1 MQSYWASFVRS
12 LNPNTLR
19 DPSLPEWA
27 SYSVCNQNRMVF
39 NNGNATME
47 TVGVGIQEFAIAG
60 LSQTQRCRGLTG
72 MLSKS
77 IVANLKAGQTLG
89 AFANGTAMDP
99 ALSCATGGNGTL
111 VHVTVSVASSWR
123 IVNFCALSLAFLGML
138 FVL

>member
-1 MQSYWASFVRS
+1 MQSYWTSFVRT

-27 SYSVCNQNRMVF
+27 SYGVCNQNRMVF

-47 TVGVGIQEFAIAG
+47 VVGTGIQEFDIAG
-60 LSQTQRCRGLTG
+60 QSQTQRCRGLTG

-89 AFANGTAMDP
+89 AFANGTAANP
-99 ALSCATGGNGTL
+99 AMSCAAGGNGTL
-111 VHVTVSVASSWR
+111 AQVSVSVASSWR
-123 IVNFCALSLAFLGML
+123 PVSVCAMSLAFFGLL